1 VPDPWRR
8 KENVPNTEAMRMEE
22 VLGFCALVLTMLMM
36 LGITVWFCCSA
47 VECVIKT
54 RRGLKKPRY
63 STLLRENERLKSILA
78 DVAQEHHLKEHH
90 LRKIHRSEIIRRKS
104 NRLRQKA
111 A

>member
-1 VPDPWRR
+1 M
-8 KENVPNTEAMRMEE
+8 PNTEAMRMED
-22 VLGFCALVLTMLMM
+22 VLGFCALILTMLMM

-78 DVAQEHHLKEHH
+78 DVAQEHHL
-90 LRKIHRSEIIRRKS
+90 RKIHRSEIIRRMS

>member
-8 KENVPNTEAMRMEE
+8 KENVPNTEAMRMED

-78 DVAQEHHLKEHH
+78 DVAQEHHL
-90 LRKIHRSEIIRRKS
+90 RKIYRSEIIRRKS
-104 NRLRQKA
+104 NRLRQRA